1 MNKVELIKRVSADT
15 GLMKKDCTAI
25 IDSMLSNIT
34 TSLEQGEKVQ
44 IVGFGT
50 FEVRHRGSRV
60 GRNINTKELFTIP
73 SVNTPAFK
81 PGKNLKERV
90 TCFDK
95 E

>member
-1 MNKVELIKRVSADT
+1 MNKAELINRVANDT
-15 GLMKKDCTAI
+15 GLMKKECSVI

-50 FEVRHRGSRV
+50 FEVRRRGSRV

-81 PGKNLKERV
+81 PGKNLKEKV
-90 TCFDK
+90 TGAGK